1 MKDAIAGYVGGIWVP
16 FKKVDGCASVTPGC
30 PLSAGTSATFLFSLG
45 ISKTY
50 PTVSD
55 VVDSFYSTIYFS
67 D

>member
-1 MKDAIAGYVGGIWVP
+1 MTDAIAGYVGGIWVP

-30 PLSAGTSATFLFSLG
+30 PLSAGTSTTFLFSLG

-55 VVDSFYSTIYFS
+55 VVGCHLF
-67 D
+67 